1 MYRLNCAMVSL
12 QCSAHSITWRKN
24 PPCLFCK
31 VMDAHT
37 CGNNYL
43 MAWSADL
50 IQGAVLTRF
59 KIDAVDKKRGIGIFE
74 IQERSLFAII
84 MIIMFLPMGAFIL
97 TPLIRPLKWD
107 RLFWTYVI
115 PIVPLLLVIDGKR
128 WIFFRSL
135 RILLWLRIKSVSAE
149 Y

>member
-1 MYRLNCAMVSL
+1 MYRLNCAMASR
-12 QCSAHSITWRKN
+12 QCFALSITWRKN

-37 CGNNYL
+37 PGNIYL
-43 MAWSADL
+43 TAWSADL
-50 IQGAVLTRF
+50 IYGAVLTRF

-74 IQERSLFAII
+74 MQERSLFAII
-84 MIIMFLPMGAFIL
+84 MIAVFSFVGPFIL

-115 PIVPLLLVIDGKR
+115 PIVPLLLSIDGKR
-128 WIFFRSL
+128 WIFSEFTYTFMIGL
-135 RILLWLRIKSVSAE
+135 KSVSAE